1 MTPTTDNLAMN
12 QVGEPDAGN
21 PHVRFDERGLETGRK
36 LPRQPSTL
44 LNDRAAAQRLRQTPH
59 LRLSCRHQPGRPR
72 HGDCIASVRKKAR
85 SAAGSICKFR
95 Q

>member
-44 LNDRAAAQRLRQTPH
+44 LKTGQRVLAVLRRRDLP
-59 LRLSCRHQPGRPR
+59 
-72 HGDCIASVRKKAR
+72 
-85 SAAGSICKFR
+85 
-95 Q
+95 